1 MSWFTVKN
9 LHSFKRGPKNY
20 RQGTWSIFYTTFLVV
35 RGRFQLFTVVSATVL
50 WMPDRKAT
58 AMLDCEDG
66 ETEANSN
73 CKHCQG
79 RNCFLTLQTNK
90 IILISEPRLLF
101 GNMCII
107 FFRDWNKVV
116 RCLVFDRSDRLLNH
130 MRGSVPG
137 VQPDV
142 KLPLNLDSS
151 VICTHFL

>member
-79 RNCFLTLQTNK
+79 RKCFLTLQTNK

-107 FFRDWNKVV
+107 FFSGIKIRLSDIWHLTGVTGFWITWEV
-116 RCLVFDRSDRLLNH
+116 QFLVCNRMSNF
-130 MRGSVPG
+130 G
-137 VQPDV
+137 
-142 KLPLNLDSS
+142 
-151 VICTHFL
+151 